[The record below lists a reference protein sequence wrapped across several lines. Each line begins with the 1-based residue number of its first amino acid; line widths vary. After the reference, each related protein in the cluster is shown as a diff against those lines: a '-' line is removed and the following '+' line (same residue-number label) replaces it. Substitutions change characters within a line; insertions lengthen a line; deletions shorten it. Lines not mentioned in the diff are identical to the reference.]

1 MLGDWKFEISERKN
15 TMPVNHR
22 KFKLLVLMSLL
33 FSLAFL
39 AACSAPVA
47 KTDSVAAI
55 ESSTPAPVSDDSPE
69 ILAFG
74 DSLTEGYGLEKAQ
87 SYPSLLQKRLDENG
101 YHYRVVNAGIS
112 GDTSAGGVNRIT
124 AALSSDKVQ
133 LMILE
138 LGANDML
145 RGQDLNITKKNLAAI
160 IEKAQA
166 KNIEVILA
174 GMEAPTNFGED
185 YQRAFHNVFVA
196 LAEQYK
202 LKLIPFFLTNVAG
215 KAELN
220 QGDGIHPNVEG
231 TKLVLD
237 NVWQVLEP
245 TLKK

>member
-1 MLGDWKFEISERKN
+1 
-15 TMPVNHR
+15 V
-22 KFKLLVLMSLL
+22 
-33 FSLAFL
+33 
-39 AACSAPVA
+39 
-47 KTDSVAAI
+47 
-55 ESSTPAPVSDDSPE
+55 

-87 SYPSLLQKRLDENG
+87 SYPSLLQARLQENG
-101 YHYRVVNAGIS
+101 YNYRVVNAGIS
-112 GDTSAGGVNRIT
+112 GDTSAGGANRIS
-124 AALSSDKVQ
+124 AALTDENVRV
-133 LMILE
+133 MILE

-145 RGQDLNITKKNLAAI
+145 RGQDLNHTKKNLAAI

-166 KNIEVILA
+166 KKIEVILA

-185 YQRAFHNVFVA
+185 YQRAFHNLFVD
-196 LAEQYK
+196 LAKQYQ

-215 KAELN
+215 NAELN

-245 TLKK
+245 VLKK

>member
-1 MLGDWKFEISERKN
+1 
-15 TMPVNHR
+15 MPANNH
-22 KFKLLVLMSLL
+22 KFKWLVLISFIFNLVG
-33 FSLAFL
+33 L
-39 AACSAPVA
+39 AACNVPAA
-47 KTDSVAAI
+47 KTEAI
-55 ESSTPAPVSDDSPE
+55 ATKETTTVTPTAKSESDNTPV

-74 DSLTEGYGLEKAQ
+74 DSLTEGYGLDKAQ
-87 SYPSLLQKRLDENG
+87 SYPSLLQERLQEKG
-101 YHYRVVNAGIS
+101 YNYRVVNAGIS
-112 GDTSAGGVNRIT
+112 GDTSAGGANRIS
-124 AALSSDKVQ
+124 AALTDNNVRV
-133 LMILE
+133 MILE

-145 RGQDLNITKKNLAAI
+145 RGQDLNNTRKNLAAI
-160 IEKAQA
+160 IERAQA
-166 KNIEVILA
+166 KKIEVILA

-185 YQRAFHNVFVA
+185 YQRAFHNLFVD
-196 LAEQYK
+196 LAKQYK

>member
-1 MLGDWKFEISERKN
+1 
-15 TMPVNHR
+15 MPVTNR
-22 KFKLLVLMSLL
+22 KFNFVILITLSSFL
-33 FSLAFL
+33 LAFL
-39 AACSAPVA
+39 AACSAPAA
-47 KTDSVAAI
+47 KMEAVSTREPSTP
-55 ESSTPAPVSDDSPE
+55 TPAPVSAPDNTPV

-87 SYPSLLQKRLDENG
+87 SYPSLLQERLKEKG
-101 YHYRVVNAGIS
+101 YNYRVVNAGIS
-112 GDTSAGGVNRIT
+112 GDTSAGGVNRIS
-124 AALSSDKVQ
+124 AALTDENVKI
-133 LMILE
+133 MILE

-145 RGQDLNITKKNLAAI
+145 RGQDLNITKRNLAAI

-185 YQRAFHNVFVA
+185 YQRAVHNLFVD
-196 LAEQYK
+196 LAKEYK
-202 LKLIPFFLTNVAG
+202 LKLIPFFLTDVAG

-231 TKLVLD
+231 TKLVLN

-245 TLKK
+245 MLKK